1 MPTEGD
7 DDGLVLNG
15 QHGRLRLFRPG
26 RLAVNGAALPPLG
39 DGLLVDAVTGGQ
51 GSQAFLTTLYR
62 STDCRCRCGA
72 AVENLAHS
80 ASFHP
85 RENTAPSNP
94 GIKQLASLR
103 AITGLVGLTAAQTF
117 EATGLYA
124 ASGGIGPRLYDAL
137 IGRAAVVHGIP
148 GIVTW
153 NVGHMRGLFP
163 NLDVLTPE
171 AFAAGQAT
179 QG

>member
-1 MPTEGD
+1 MVAILAEAHEHHTASLALLAGPT
-7 DDGLVLNG
+7 
-15 QHGRLRLFRPG
+15 RSRF
-26 RLAVNGAALPPLG
+26 AV
-39 DGLLVDAVTGGQ
+39 
-51 GSQAFLTTLYR
+51 S
-62 STDCRCRCGA
+62 
-72 AVENLAHS
+72 AHS
-80 ASFHP
+80 YAEAYSTLTRGGERALFGFSAG
-85 RENTAPSNP
+85 EAWAA
-94 GIKQLASLR
+94 LASLR
-103 AITGLVGLTAAQTF
+103 AITGLVALTAAQTF

-137 IGRAAVVHGIP
+137 IGGAAVAHGIP

-171 AFAAGQAT
+171 AFAAGQAM

>member
-1 MPTEGD
+1 MVAILAEAHEHHTASLSLLAGPTPA
-7 DDGLVLNG
+7 
-15 QHGRLRLFRPG
+15 RF
-26 RLAVNGAALPPLG
+26 AVSAHRYAEAYSTLTRGGERAPFGFSAGEAWAA
-39 DGLLVDAVTGGQ
+39 
-51 GSQAFLTTLYR
+51 
-62 STDCRCRCGA
+62 
-72 AVENLAHS
+72 
-80 ASFHP
+80 
-85 RENTAPSNP
+85 
-94 GIKQLASLR
+94 LASLR
-103 AITGLVGLTAAQTF
+103 AITGLVGLTAVQNF

-137 IGRAAVVHGIP
+137 IGGAAVVHGIP

-171 AFAAGQAT
+171 AFAAGHAT

>member
-1 MPTEGD
+1 VRRSASP
-7 DDGLVLNG
+7 
-15 QHGRLRLFRPG
+15 PG
-26 RLAVNGAALPPLG
+26 RQAWAA
-39 DGLLVDAVTGGQ
+39 
-51 GSQAFLTTLYR
+51 
-62 STDCRCRCGA
+62 
-72 AVENLAHS
+72 
-80 ASFHP
+80 
-85 RENTAPSNP
+85 
-94 GIKQLASLR
+94 LASLR

-137 IGRAAVVHGIP
+137 IGGAAVVHGIP

-171 AFAAGQAT
+171 AFAAGHAT